1 MLCDSFNATS
11 FLHTVNFF
19 LQQAHKHAR
28 IRAERDLLKT
38 TKEDGMLI
46 KGTKKEIDVPE
57 AIVELVY
64 TKGQDKFPDKA
75 IQVR

>member
-1 MLCDSFNATS
+1 MYCVLEHNTFKQR
-11 FLHTVNFF
+11 L
-19 LQQAHKHAR
+19 
-28 IRAERDLLKT
+28 
-38 TKEDGMLI
+38 M